1 MTVTLYQIAP
11 SFYSQIARLTLTEKG
26 VVWTERMVNIGPV
39 MENYEPWFMRL
50 NPKGVVP
57 VLDHDGQIV
66 VEALQI
72 ARHVDASFP
81 GPALTPD
88 DAGSRTRMDQ
98 WLERFASFPVREL
111 SYGLILAT
119 PFGRVVGHSFD
130 LRRKV
135 LKRHIRTA
143 PDLAPHYQ
151 ARIADIDAWQKI
163 SADPEAVTQ
172 LEQTLRNLL
181 DALDQELARAGPWL
195 FGEQFTLADIW
206 ATVLIARLKQFWV
219 GKPGGTVERTL
230 PARVAAYY
238 ERLRARTSFTTA
250 DIWEGMRAA
259 FMVRIVAPF
268 LVPRLLGALA
278 IAGAIA
284 TLPWLVVS
292 G

>member
-1 MTVTLYQIAP
+1 MPVTLYQIAP

-26 VVWTERMVNIGPV
+26 VAWTERMVNIGPV

-57 VLDHDGQIV
+57 VLDHDGRIV

-72 ARHVDASFP
+72 ARYVDASFP

-88 DAGSRTRMDQ
+88 DTETRARTDE
-98 WLERFASFPVREL
+98 WLERFARFPVREL

-135 LKRHIRTA
+135 LKRHIRTS
-143 PDLAPHYQ
+143 PDLAPRYQ
-151 ARIADIDAWQKI
+151 ARIDDIDAWQKI
-163 SADPEAVTQ
+163 SADPEAVVQ
-172 LEQTLRNLL
+172 LEQTLQDMLQDL
-181 DALDQELARAGPWL
+181 DRDLAHGGPWL

-219 GKPGGTVERTL
+219 GKPGGTFERTL

-238 ERLRARTSFTTA
+238 GRLRARPSFATA

-278 IAGAIA
+278 IVGAVA